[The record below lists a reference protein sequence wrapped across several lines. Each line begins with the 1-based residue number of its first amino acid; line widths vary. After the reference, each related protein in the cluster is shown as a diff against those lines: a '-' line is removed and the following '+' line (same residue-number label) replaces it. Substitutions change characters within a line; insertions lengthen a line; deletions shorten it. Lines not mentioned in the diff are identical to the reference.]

1 MRRISDPGVGTI
13 PRRPET
19 RAVGPPWFELSVR
32 VRLPSS
38 MARTNEDLEGY
49 LLKLDRRFE
58 RLDDGTYLVAGGP
71 GQPPI
76 AIRPAPPVVVIQVPI
91 GRAPSADSVEAAKL
105 FRHLLELNAR
115 ELLHAAFAIEAQS
128 IVLGAALE
136 MDNLDVNELE
146 AVLADM
152 DVALAEHVP
161 TLREMVQ
168 K

>member
-1 MRRISDPGVGTI
+1 
-13 PRRPET
+13 
-19 RAVGPPWFELSVR
+19 
-32 VRLPSS
+32 

-49 LLKLDRRFE
+49 LQKLDRRFE

-71 GQPPI
+71 GQPPV
-76 AIRPAPPVVVIQVPI
+76 AIRLAPPVVVAQVPI
-91 GRAPSADSVEAAKL
+91 GTVPATDSADIAKL
-105 FRHLLELNAR
+105 FRHLLALNAG
-115 ELLHAAFAIEAQS
+115 ELLHAAFGLEGDS

-152 DVALAEHVP
+152 DVALDDHVP

-168 K
+168 KTTKV